1 MWHICFISD
10 KSIIRHGGCWSQQ
23 KHIHGTA
30 KEEGASLRDFQD
42 WWEEKWSSCWKD
54 RKTIRELRRFY
65 CFFAWE
71 WLQICSLW
79 LWFCYFWQLS
89 KEQNLFHSMV
99 SFPSLLLFFN
109 HFFFVTTFSTTRWCF
124 SSNVVLCKT
133 RSPSV
138 SRIRAKMLYATSKDR
153 FRRELQGI
161 HYEIQA
167 TDSTEMELDVLKER
181 AN

>member
-1 MWHICFISD
+1 M
-10 KSIIRHGGCWSQQ
+10 
-23 KHIHGTA
+23 
-30 KEEGASLRDFQD
+30 
-42 WWEEKWSSCWKD
+42 
-54 RKTIRELRRFY
+54 
-65 CFFAWE
+65 
-71 WLQICSLW
+71 
-79 LWFCYFWQLS
+79 
-89 KEQNLFHSMV
+89 M
-99 SFPSLLLFFN
+99 
-109 HFFFVTTFSTTRWCF
+109 F